1 MFKVVMLL
9 NKKPELTREQFID
22 YYDNRHV
29 PLVHSLLPKG
39 AAVHRR
45 NFVAPGQA
53 TTGDCD
59 AVVEVFYED
68 LETAQAAMHAMSDPA
83 IRQRV
88 EADEDQFIQRGSI
101 RRFIVEVHETI
112 YRPLP

>member
-1 MFKVVMLL
+1 MFKVMMLL

-22 YYDNRHV
+22 YYDKRHV

-45 NFVAPGQA
+45 NFVAAGQA
-53 TTGDCD
+53 PIGDCD

-68 LETAQAAMHAMSDPA
+68 LETAQAATRAMADPVV
-83 IRQRV
+83 RQRV

-101 RRFIVEVHETI
+101 RRFIVEVHETV